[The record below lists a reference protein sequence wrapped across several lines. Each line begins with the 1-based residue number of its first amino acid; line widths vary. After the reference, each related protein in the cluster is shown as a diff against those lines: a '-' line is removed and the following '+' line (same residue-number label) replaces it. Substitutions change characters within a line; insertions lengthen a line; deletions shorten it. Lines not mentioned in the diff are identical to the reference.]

1 MPKWD
6 MRCRFPA
13 VAGSLRTYIAMH
25 PTILVL
31 KESPMLRALLLSTAT
46 RLAFAL
52 SLVLPAVAPAQE
64 ARGPITLVVGYPPGG
79 TADIGARILAEKLPA
94 LLGQPVIVENR
105 AGAGG
110 QIAARYAKS
119 APADGSVLFFT
130 NGHTVVTV
138 PLILKA
144 PGFDTVQDLRPVAQ
158 VAAFEMVLA
167 AHPSTQART
176 LPALMDYFARTP
188 KARSIAVPA
197 PGSAPEFIVGRL
209 GQMLKSDVQ
218 PVAYRGAA
226 PAVQDLLG
234 DQVSAAVL
242 PVGDVLQYQ
251 KTGKVHVLA
260 ATHATPL
267 LPGVPSF
274 ADLGL
279 PELAVSEFLA
289 VYAPAKLGDAN
300 VARYNAAIRQ
310 VLAMPD
316 VIQKLEANALK
327 PSTGTPA
334 QLAQAHRDATAMT
347 KALMLAVDYKPQ

>member
-1 MPKWD
+1 
-6 MRCRFPA
+6 
-13 VAGSLRTYIAMH
+13 
-25 PTILVL
+25 
-31 KESPMLRALLLSTAT
+31 MLRSLLLSTAT
-46 RLAFAL
+46 QIAVAL
-52 SLVLPAVAPAQE
+52 SLALPAVVPAQE
-64 ARGPITLVVGYPPGG
+64 ARGPITLVVGYPAGG
-79 TADIGARILAEKLPA
+79 TADMGARILAEKLPA
-94 LLGQPVIVENR
+94 LLGQPVVVENR

-110 QIAARYAKS
+110 QIAARHVKG
-119 APADGSVLFFT
+119 APVDGSVLFFT

-158 VAAFEMVLA
+158 VATFEMVLT

-176 LPALMDYFARTP
+176 LPALMDYFAKTP
-188 KARSIAVPA
+188 KSRSIAVPA
-197 PGSAPEFIVGRL
+197 PGSSPEFIVGRL

-218 PVAYRGAA
+218 AVAYRGAA

-242 PVGDVLQYQ
+242 PVGDMLQYQ
-251 KTGKVHVLA
+251 KNGKVHALA
-260 ATHATPL
+260 VTHSTLL

-316 VIQKLEANALK
+316 VIQKLAANALQ

-334 QLAQAHRDATAMT
+334 QLEQAHREATAMT